1 MFVDHPTDY
10 TEQLMKTHF
19 RVRLFPHDIFYHP
32 DYLMVFFPEQNRY
45 VFNNLWVMFASSGF
59 FILII
64 IGAFFFTIN
73 TIIRQKK
80 LSDIKNDFI
89 NNMTHELK
97 TPISTI
103 SLACEALNDPDIHKS
118 ASMTANYTRMIQEEN
133 KRMTLLVENVLQ
145 SALLDKSDFDLQNN
159 RVDMHVVIQKVIQN
173 FEMHLTQ
180 HKVKLDLK
188 LNAQNSFIDGDVVH
202 LTNVIFNLLDNAIKN
217 ILISLTDNG
226 IGITREEQKRIFEK
240 LYRVPTGNIHN
251 VKGFGLGLSYVN
263 AIVSKHH
270 GSIRVESDLG
280 IGSTFTLVLPLAQN
294 VN

>member
-1 MFVDHPTDY
+1 
-10 TEQLMKTHF
+10 
-19 RVRLFPHDIFYHP
+19 
-32 DYLMVFFPEQNRY
+32 MVFFPEQNRY

-188 LNAQNSFIDGDVVH
+188 LSAQNPVIDGDVVH
-202 LTNVIFNLLDNAIKN
+202 LTNVIFNLLDNAIKYTPDIPEIQIETKTQGTN
-217 ILISLTDNG
+217 ILISFTDNG